1 MAATPQ
7 TLRER
12 IHACHDIL
20 SMLPATSIS
29 MTRQASAYRVHI
41 DIGATALTE
50 WTALTSDDDFT
61 LFVDSLGSNVHDTY
75 MRLLYKVTGWLY
87 TRSRFPQT
95 SVADLSALTTALQ
108 QVRTQG
114 IRFASMLMLAVET
127 RTEAETGS
135 TATTAITGTGTA
147 PFGGSTHGDETGYGL
162 GFSIR
167 SDGVLDIDDTFMY
180 SVFG

>member
-1 MAATPQ
+1 MSAPPQ

-12 IHACHDIL
+12 IHACQDIL
-20 SMLPATSIS
+20 SMLPATSIAS
-29 MTRQASAYRVHI
+29 TRQASAYRVHI
-41 DIGATALTE
+41 AIGTTALTE
-50 WTALTSDDDFT
+50 WKALTSDDAFT
-61 LFVDSLGSNVHDTY
+61 LFVNSLGSNVQDTY

-87 TRSRFPQT
+87 TQSRFPQT
-95 SVADLSALTTALQ
+95 TVADLSALTTALQ

-114 IRFASMLMLAVET
+114 IRFASMLMIAVET

-135 TATTAITGTGTA
+135 TETTAETT
-147 PFGGSTHGDETGYGL
+147 PFGGSTHGDEPGYGL
-162 GFSIR
+162 GFTIR